1 MIGIEVAAST
11 DENQPE
17 TLADKAAT
25 NHLTEDGNRKSIGP
39 LVPEHHR
46 MEMSTDYHANM
57 NASATDGP
65 AAERSNWEAT
75 MFRELLEIDIQQA
88 VVWQDWDTA
97 RETTETP
104 PILYVVGSAGSAAG
118 IISVGYLLW
127 ILRGST
133 VITVLT
139 SSAPRWRMVD
149 PTAILTAYRG
159 SIDYDDDHM
168 EEMLG

>member
-1 MIGIEVAAST
+1 M
-11 DENQPE
+11 
-17 TLADKAAT
+17 
-25 NHLTEDGNRKSIGP
+25 
-39 LVPEHHR
+39 
-46 MEMSTDYHANM
+46 Y
-57 NASATDGP
+57 
-65 AAERSNWEAT
+65 
-75 MFRELLEIDIQQA
+75 RELLEVDLQQA
-88 VVWQDWDTA
+88 VLWQDWDTL

-149 PTAILTAYRG
+149 PTAILNAYRG
-159 SIDYDDDHM
+159 SIDYDEDQM